1 MISFW
6 VRCSCSSYPFLIG
19 WSLFVSRLSD
29 NAYFLVAE
37 VLKKIVALAP
47 FICCHF
53 INELS
58 RSMQNLTVCAMNEL
72 HLYEDSEKAI
82 LSTSSA
88 NGMAVLRVVQAL
100 SSLVTSLQ
108 ERKDP
113 ELLAEKDHSDALSQ
127 ISEIKTALN
136 AL

>member
-1 MISFW
+1 MHAIGLLSSILFDSFC
-6 VRCSCSSYPFLIG
+6 VGCSCISYPCLIG

-29 NAYFLVAE
+29 NAYLLVAE

-58 RSMQNLTVCAMNEL
+58 RSMQNLTVCAMNVL
-72 HLYEDSEKAI
+72 HLYEVSEKAI

-88 NGMAVLRVVQAL
+88 NSMAVLRVV
-100 SSLVTSLQ
+100 
-108 ERKDP
+108 
-113 ELLAEKDHSDALSQ
+113 
-127 ISEIKTALN
+127 
-136 AL
+136 